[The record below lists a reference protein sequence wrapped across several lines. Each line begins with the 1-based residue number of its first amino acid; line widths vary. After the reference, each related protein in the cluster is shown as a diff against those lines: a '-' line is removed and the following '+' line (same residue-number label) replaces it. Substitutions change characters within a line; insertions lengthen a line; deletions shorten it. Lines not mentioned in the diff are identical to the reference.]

1 MLPEAVRRAVRLE
14 RDVLLLELSGEQ
26 LGVGVRSG
34 RRLRPIVT
42 VALGGAERAVAER
55 SLEAVLA
62 RIDAADYRVVLAL
75 DAAQALRRH
84 LVLPRAVE
92 PELAEVLELEI
103 ERHTPFRAEQV
114 YFFYR
119 ADRMAAG
126 EKSLAVTLVVVPR
139 QAVDPLIERLETH
152 GLAPEAVTLSGER
165 LKPGAAARRLTAAP
179 SRVWQGAGGRWLRWM
194 AGLALALAVAAAA
207 SPLLRLKWA
216 AGDLAVAVDNARRE
230 ADATLALQGEMR
242 QLASGLR
249 VVAEAKAIAPSPLRV
264 LDDLSRL
271 LPDDSWLARLD
282 VAAGAVTVEGST
294 ADSAALVRRIE
305 ASPRFG
311 PVSYLS
317 PVARDPGGAFE
328 TFNLSIEIR
337 AP

>member
-1 MLPEAVRRAVRLE
+1 
-14 RDVLLLELSGEQ
+14 
-26 LGVGVRSG
+26 
-34 RRLRPIVT
+34 
-42 VALGGAERAVAER
+42 
-55 SLEAVLA
+55 
-62 RIDAADYRVVLAL
+62 
-75 DAAQALRRH
+75 
-84 LVLPRAVE
+84 
-92 PELAEVLELEI
+92 
-103 ERHTPFRAEQV
+103 
-114 YFFYR
+114 
-119 ADRMAAG
+119 
-126 EKSLAVTLVVVPR
+126 VVPR

-165 LKPGAAARRLTAAP
+165 LKPGAAARRLSAAP
-179 SRVWQGAGGRWLRWM
+179 TRVWQGAGGRRLRWV
-194 AGLALALAVAAAA
+194 AGLALVLAVAAAT

-216 AGDLAVAVDNARRE
+216 AGDLAVAVDRARRE

-264 LDDLSRL
+264 LDELSRL
-271 LPDDSWLARLD
+271 LPDDTWLARLD